1 MASSQDTRTLIY
13 VGLAFVC
20 LAFVCFLAALD
31 LGYNWLTDPELMSR
45 ADKGAF
51 FAALG
56 AFGTSA
62 SLLWTQYARRPPK

>member
-1 MASSQDTRTLIY
+1 MASSQNTRTLIY
-13 VGLAFVC
+13 VGLTFVC
-20 LAFVCFLAALD
+20 LLAALD
-31 LGYNWLTDPELMSR
+31 LGYNWLTDPEMMSR

-56 AFGTSA
+56 AFGTSV